1 MIELWQA
8 IDDFFQ
14 SAGAT
19 TTTFRAALVGG
30 LHNLEAPQSVS
41 FPFGTFQLI
50 SAVPD
55 HFASNK
61 NFIENCLIQFN
72 LFSKRRTMAE
82 LLDIYDKLV
91 DCFDYLTLTID
102 NYTTR
107 SCVRESTIQTRVEKV
122 WQMNVSYRLLLE
134 PD

>member
-8 IDDFFQ
+8 VDSFFQ
-14 SAGAT
+14 SASAA
-19 TTTFRAALVGG
+19 TFRAALRGG
-30 LHNLEAPQSVS
+30 LHNLEAPQGVT

-61 NFIENCLIQFN
+61 NFIENCLVQFN
-72 LFSKRRTMAE
+72 LFSKKRTMAE
-82 LLDIYDKLV
+82 LLDIYDKLIS
-91 DCFDYLTLTID
+91 CFDFLALIIT
-102 NYTTR
+102 NYTTK
-107 SCVRESTIQTRVEKV
+107 SCVRESTVSMRIEKV
-122 WQMNVSYRLLLE
+122 WQMNVAYRIFLE